1 MKRTGEIVLAIIGV
15 ILSGLFAIGGLSFNA
30 LIDNPEFQEGMNQGI
45 NNDPTLTQG
54 DIDAVISI
62 IESVGPFLLV
72 VGLISVILGIIGAIA
87 IKGNKKPVLA
97 GIMFI
102 LAALVIGLGTIG
114 IGFLPGILFLIA
126 GIMSFVRKPKV
137 TTHDAF

>member
-1 MKRTGEIVLAIIGV
+1 MKRTGEIVLAVIGV
-15 ILSGLFAIGGLSFNA
+15 ILSGLFAIAGIFVNA
-30 LIDNPEFQEGMNQGI
+30 LIDNPDFQQGMNQEI
-45 NNDPTLTQG
+45 NGDPTLTQS

-114 IGFLPGILFLIA
+114 FGFLPGILFLIA

-137 TTHDAF
+137 TTNDAF

>member
-1 MKRTGEIVLAIIGV
+1 MKRTGEIVLAVIGV
-15 ILSGLFAIGGLSFNA
+15 ILSGLFAIAGIFVNA
-30 LIDNPEFQEGMNQGI
+30 LIDNPDFQQGMNQEI
-45 NNDPTLTQG
+45 NGDPTLTQS

-114 IGFLPGILFLIA
+114 FGFLPGILFLIA
-126 GIMSFVRKPKV
+126 GIMSFVRKLKV
-137 TTHDAF
+137 TTNDAF